1 MGVRRR
7 DNGPVAPNA
16 SAAKPDAKVIKTR
29 DETDVAARYFVCG
42 LFEAGDG
49 QWMQWRVMH
58 GMGESAATVSWA
70 VERGWVVL
78 QGEAGKPLER
88 RPR

>member
-1 MGVRRR
+1 
-7 DNGPVAPNA
+7 VAPNA

-42 LFEAGDG
+42 LFEARGG

-70 VERGWVVL
+70 VERGWGRSPG
-78 QGEAGKPLER
+78 QGGKPLER